1 MNEKALFCS
10 VPEAI
15 QELKKGKI
23 LIISDDENRENEGDF
38 VCAAEFITPE
48 IVNFMITHGR
58 GLLCVSMESKR
69 LDELGLQMMTSSNT
83 AIHGTNFTV
92 SVDAVHGTTTG
103 ISASDR
109 SITIKLLSDENSK
122 REEFAVPGHI
132 FPLKSVKHGVLQR
145 AGHTE
150 AIVDLCKIAGL
161 KPVGVLCEI
170 LKENG
175 EMARMPDLEKIA
187 LNFGMKIL
195 TVKDIIRY
203 RMENEITIEQV
214 TYVNFP
220 TDHGEFK
227 LYIYKS
233 LLDGKEHLAAVKGN
247 LDVNKPVF
255 VRIHSECLT
264 GDVFHSIRC
273 DCHDQL
279 NLSLDLIEE
288 NGSGVLVYL
297 RQEGRGI
304 GLINKLK
311 AYRLQDVGLDTV
323 EANEKL
329 GFEPDPRDYGIGAQI
344 LKSLG
349 VKSVRLLTNNPKKIE
364 GLEYHGIKVTERVP
378 IEITPNKSNYKY
390 LKTKKDKMGHLI
402 LDNLTNA
409 TGS

>member
-1 MNEKALFCS
+1 MFCS

>member
-58 GLLCVSMESKR
+58 GLLCVSMEGKR

-170 LKENG
+170 LKANG
-175 EMARMPDLEKIA
+175 DMARMPDLEKIA
-187 LNFGMKIL
+187 INFGMKIL

-329 GFEPDPRDYGIGAQI
+329 GFEPDPRDYGMGAQI